1 MYMENNGKT
10 KLKNKDTQQ
19 YGIDN
24 LVEQLLNLELHERYK
39 SFFQVW
45 VGIKNSSANII
56 DI

>member
-1 MYMENNGKT
+1 MENKNNGKT

-45 VGIKNSSANII
+45 VDSKNSSANII

>member
-1 MYMENNGKT
+1 MENNGKT

-19 YGIDN
+19 YGVDN

>member
-1 MYMENNGKT
+1 MENNGKT

-24 LVEQLLNLELHERYK
+24 LVEQLLNLELHELYK

-45 VGIKNSSANII
+45 VGSKNSSANII

>member
-1 MYMENNGKT
+1 MENNGKT

-45 VGIKNSSANII
+45 VDSKNSSANII

>member
-1 MYMENNGKT
+1 MENKNNGKT

-24 LVEQLLNLELHERYK
+24 LVEQLLNLELNERYK

-45 VGIKNSSANII
+45 VGIVKIVRPI
-56 DI
+56 